1 MTTRLTTPSDGD
13 DAAGE
18 EEDEDDEAEDH
29 KQDELLVF
37 KEITSKHVLQ
47 SVLERVRLKEISIID
62 LDIVIRINLKLL
74 DIFNHIHLKLK

>member
-13 DAAGE
+13 DATGE

-37 KEITSKHVLQ
+37 KEVTSEHVL
-47 SVLERVRLKEISIID
+47 
-62 LDIVIRINLKLL
+62 
-74 DIFNHIHLKLK
+74 